1 MDFIKAFAEISAAI
15 LEVIGISVVII
26 YALFATLSTFVSL
39 YRRVDRHELFKT
51 YRHRLVRG
59 ILLGLEFM
67 VAADIIMTVAIERT
81 IESVGVL
88 ALIVLI
94 RTFLNITLEMEM
106 TGRWPWQG
114 QPDI

>member
-1 MDFIKAFAEISAAI
+1 MDFIKTFAEISAGI
-15 LEVIGISVVII
+15 LEVIGISVII
-26 YALFATLSTFVSL
+26 VYALFATLSAFVSL
-39 YRRVDRHELFKT
+39 YRRIGRHELFKMF
-51 YRHRLVRG
+51 RHRLVRG